1 MHSLWKTF
9 GITGPQDAAEYAGL
23 MPRLAGL
30 HHVALPAA
38 DVLATSDWY
47 AQTFGFVRLLVEEE
61 EDRVVSVV
69 LEHPTGILLYLHEAP
84 GRLDALSE
92 FSVLGLAV
100 DDREELCGW
109 AAHLTRRNV
118 RHNGPRAAH
127 LGWTLDVIDPNG
139 LHVQLHTR
147 ELVSADDI

>member
-1 MHSLWKTF
+1 
-9 GITGPQDAAEYAGL
+9 
-23 MPRLAGL
+23 MPRVAGL

-47 AQTFGFVRLLVEEE
+47 TQTFGFVCVLVEEE
-61 EDRVVSVV
+61 ESRVVSVV
-69 LEHPTGILLYLHEAP
+69 LEHPTGVLLYLHQAAD
-84 GRLDALSE
+84 RLDALSG
-92 FSVLGLAV
+92 FSVLGLTV
-100 DDREELCGW
+100 DDRKQLLRW
-109 AAHLTRRNV
+109 ADHLTRRNI
-118 RHNGPRAAH
+118 RHTEPRAAH